1 MESILSRALD
11 SGSPAIC
18 RPSATGGRRAL
29 HTRDVDP
36 AVARTLV
43 RFLLDRD
50 AAAGIFL
57 ENEFGYTPA
66 TIAAQ
71 KRGQDVAALFRE

>member
-1 MESILSRALD
+1 
-11 SGSPAIC
+11 
-18 RPSATGGRRAL
+18 
-29 HTRDVDP
+29 V
-36 AVARTLV
+36 V